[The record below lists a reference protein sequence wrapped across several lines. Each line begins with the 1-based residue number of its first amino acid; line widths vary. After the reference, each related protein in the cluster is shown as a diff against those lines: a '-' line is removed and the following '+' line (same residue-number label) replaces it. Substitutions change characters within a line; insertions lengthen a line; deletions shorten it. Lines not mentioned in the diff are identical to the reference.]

1 MNVKRLV
8 GLLVFLAVFSV
19 FPAFSQ
25 IPPQV
30 EFFSPQNTV
39 KNVRQVAV
47 RFSEAMVPLGSPKV
61 EAEVFDIDCPEKGVA
76 RWADERNWIYDF
88 DRDLSAGVRCAFRVK
103 AGLKTLAGRDFL
115 HSPPADRRFANLFP
129 TKAAN
134 ISTTSRFL
142 FSISTR
148 RQPRTRC
155 SPTRRSRSKG

>member
-1 MNVKRLV
+1 LPASFVEGRNHRHGFNAGGMKEGLFECKIGGWFSLSRIGLRGCLHDLREISMNVKRLV

-88 DRDLSAGVRCAFRVK
+88 DRICRPGCAARSGSK
-103 AGLKTLAGRDFL
+103 
-115 HSPPADRRFANLFP
+115 PA
-129 TKAAN
+129 
-134 ISTTSRFL
+134 
-142 FSISTR
+142 
-148 RQPRTRC
+148 
-155 SPTRRSRSKG
+155 